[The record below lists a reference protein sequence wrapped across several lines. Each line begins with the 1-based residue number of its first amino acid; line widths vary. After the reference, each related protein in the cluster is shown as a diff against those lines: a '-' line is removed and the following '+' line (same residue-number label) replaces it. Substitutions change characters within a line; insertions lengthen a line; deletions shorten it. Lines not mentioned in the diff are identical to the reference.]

1 MPRRI
6 ASVSDGFARPML
18 LRIADEVAVTTE
30 TEPQTMTTEI
40 DRNLMKAIREPI
52 ETALAAVAAKFEI
65 EIKLGKGT
73 YYEGDNG
80 KFNLELNAISETGVV
95 QTKEASAYKTN
106 AGLKWGDLEAF
117 DPDWLFKEFEYARET
132 FKLMGF
138 KTRARKNNMLIHRM
152 KADTSHVAP
161 SKDVLRALEK
171 QYGVF
176 KTPETGGLIETA
188 FPGS

>member
-1 MPRRI
+1 MEY
-6 ASVSDGFARPML
+6 VTGNARPML

-52 ETALAAVAAKFEI
+52 DTALAAVAAKFEI

-73 YYEGDNG
+73 YYEGGDNG

-95 QTKEASAYKTN
+95 QTKESSAYKTF
-106 AGLKWGDLEAF
+106 AGLKWHDLEAF

-138 KTRARKNNMLIHRM
+138 KTRARKNNMLIHRV
-152 KADTSHVAP
+152 KTDTSHVAP

-188 FPGS
+188 PPGS